1 MISVLDMETTGDVMN
16 LFETIVYLEQ
26 QMSEV
31 FSQTFE
37 KELFNLQVP
46 DVIMENLLEKIQSEM
61 DSQVFIIQFYKSLKA
76 IYKKI
81 SANFYIFFL
90 FF

>member
-1 MISVLDMETTGDVMN
+1 METTGDVMN

-26 QMSEV
+26 QMNEI

-46 DVIMENLLEKIQSEM
+46 DVVMDNLLEKIQSEM
-61 DSQVFIIQFYKSLKA
+61 DSQVKY
-76 IYKKI
+76 
-81 SANFYIFFL
+81 
-90 FF
+90 

>member
-1 MISVLDMETTGDVMN
+1 MVSTVYIFSVLDMETTGDVMN

-26 QMSEV
+26 QMSEI

-46 DVIMENLLEKIQSEM
+46 DVVMDNLLEKIQSEM
-61 DSQVFIIQFYKSLKA
+61 DSQVKY
-76 IYKKI
+76 
-81 SANFYIFFL
+81 
-90 FF
+90 